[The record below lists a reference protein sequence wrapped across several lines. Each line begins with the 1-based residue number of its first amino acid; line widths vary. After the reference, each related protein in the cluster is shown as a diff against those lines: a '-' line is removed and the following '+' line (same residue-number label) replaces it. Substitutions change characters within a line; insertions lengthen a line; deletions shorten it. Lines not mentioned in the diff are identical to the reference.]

1 MDLGIFNKEQEW
13 TKKCLMVVVV
23 GIRLVI
29 LDPLPLLV
37 QLLQHNLQRLQLLFL
52 CGFKLIYFGV
62 KTAILGFKQH
72 AVPTVS

>member
-1 MDLGIFNKEQEW
+1 MDLGISNKDQEW
-13 TKKCLMVVVV
+13 TKKCTMVEVV
-23 GIRLVI
+23 GMRVAIVETMSM
-29 LDPLPLLV
+29 LV
-37 QLLQHNLQRLQLLFL
+37 QLLHQILQRLQLLFL